1 MLQNFVSV
9 NSYVRNFHT
18 YPVTAIST
26 KMNLL
31 LFLYTRFRSGLL
43 CYIHFFMIL
52 QPWSHS
58 SLIDSFWTTHNGLC
72 LYCRISSSSL
82 RSPCNTVVPS
92 VVFALCYH
100 FTLASQMTHG
110 LSSFSRHFLRCCKR
124 LISVGFW
131 IIGCACSGAVNKK
144 LVHPV
149 SIHLLKVNNKNS
161 RTRCEI
167 CSKLTIFIYLFIYL

>member
-1 MLQNFVSV
+1 
-9 NSYVRNFHT
+9 
-18 YPVTAIST
+18 
-26 KMNLL
+26 MNLL

-110 LSSFSRHFLRCCKR
+110 LSSFSRHFLQCCKR

-149 SIHLLKVNNKNS
+149 GIHLLKVNNKNS